1 MIADKRPG
9 LGLIVSCTA
18 LRPLGELSDPSGQ
31 LPRYVRADI
40 GWRGFLMTLWVRRS
54 QALVQTPGKLDPLA
68 SVLEY
73 VTVRD
78 SGP

>member
-40 GWRGFLMTLWVRRS
+40 G
-54 QALVQTPGKLDPLA
+54 
-68 SVLEY
+68 
-73 VTVRD
+73 
-78 SGP
+78 